1 MNQIMEIGDAI
12 VWEDTSISSN
22 LGQRLAGALLR
33 SHSFKKVNEISK
45 VDVQYKP
52 GTDERMDKL
61 TLLVFGECGTGKS
74 TFLSLVSRIY
84 TANYLGADQ
93 E

>member
-1 MNQIMEIGDAI
+1 MNQIMEIGDPI
-12 VWEDTSISSN
+12 VWEDTSISSV
-22 LGQRLAGALLR
+22 LGKKLAGAIFR

-45 VDVQYKP
+45 NDVQYKP
-52 GTDERMDKL
+52 GTNERMDKL
-61 TLLVFGECGTGKS
+61 TLMVFGECGTGKS
-74 TFLSLVSRIY
+74 TLLSLVSRIY

>member
-1 MNQIMEIGDAI
+1 MNQIMGIGDPI
-12 VWEDTSISSN
+12 VWENASLSSI

-33 SHSFKKVNEISK
+33 SHSFKKVNDISK
-45 VDVQYKP
+45 VNVQYKP

-61 TLLVFGECGTGKS
+61 TLLAFGESGTGKS

-84 TANYLGADQ
+84 TAHYLGANH

>member
-33 SHSFKKVNEISK
+33 SHSFKKVNDISK

-61 TLLVFGECGTGKS
+61 TLLVFGETGTGKS

-84 TANYLGADQ
+84 TAHYLGADQ